1 MSIGLAIRQIAQYTV
16 RYDQAS
22 SKVNFIQQQL
32 QWVAMAAAANGGKEP
47 DPRATERLRKEL
59 AIAMF
64 LQGLFKD
71 FMEYW
76 KEVIKST
83 LQIIKSL
90 GELAFSG
97 GR

>member
-1 MSIGLAIRQIAQYTV
+1 MSIGLALRKIAEYTV

-32 QWVAMAAAANGGKEP
+32 QWVAMSAAANGGKEP
-47 DPRATERLRKEL
+47 DPKATERLRKEL

-71 FMEYW
+71 FTEFW
-76 KEVIKST
+76 KQVIKEVRE
-83 LQIIKSL
+83 LLKSL
-90 GELAFSG
+90 SELASSS
-97 GR
+97 R